1 MKRECLNSGSDEM
14 TRGSG
19 NVRITHNGLAA
30 TVRAVN
36 GWHCPACGEIEF
48 NVGEGERY
56 ADALAALL
64 MGAQERNAI
73 RLARTRKKLNLT
85 QQQAAK
91 LTGGGKTAFS
101 RYERGQANP
110 MPAVINLFRLLE
122 PSPTQEGERDAVVGG
137 CRMWQVACGFA
148 VKHRNAVDSRS
159 RMQRNP

>member
-1 MKRECLNSGSDEM
+1 MKRECLNCGSDEM
-14 TRGSG
+14 TRGSS

-30 TVRAVN
+30 TVRAVK

-56 ADALAALL
+56 AEALAALR
-64 MGAQERNAI
+64 MRAQERTAI

-91 LTGGGKTAFS
+91 LTGGGKNAFS
-101 RYERGQANP
+101 RYERGQAKP

-122 PSPTQEGERDAVVGG
+122 RHPDLLAELQD
-137 CRMWQVACGFA
+137 
-148 VKHRNAVDSRS
+148 
-159 RMQRNP
+159 